1 MLRRYSLMIEMKT
14 KMVALDQN
22 NHCVVVLSDLEEKLM
37 LPIWIGILEAQSIT
51 LQLTGEPPSRPL
63 AHDLFIDLCGE
74 TGCTVDKVVITDLS
88 DDTYVALIHLN
99 IKGEEKVMDSRP
111 SDAIAIALRS
121 NAPIYM
127 EDHLVEYTHA
137 PEDFLQI
144 DEEDGEEGQILH

>member
-1 MLRRYSLMIEMKT
+1 MIEMKT

-51 LQLTGEPPSRPL
+51 LQLTGEAVSRPL
-63 AHDLFIDLCGE
+63 AHDLFIQLCRE
-74 TGCTVDKVVITDLS
+74 TDCSVDKVVITDLS
-88 DDTYVALIHLN
+88 EDTYIALIHLN
-99 IKGEEKVMDSRP
+99 VKGEEKVIDSRP

-137 PEDFLQI
+137 PEDFLQL
-144 DEEDGEEGQILH
+144 EEDGTEEGPVLH

>member
-1 MLRRYSLMIEMKT
+1 MIEMKT

-51 LQLTGEPPSRPL
+51 LQLTGESSGRPL
-63 AHDLFIDLCGE
+63 AHDLFIDLCRE
-74 TGCTVDKVVITDLS
+74 TDCSVEKVVISDLNN
-88 DDTYVALIHLN
+88 DTYLAQMYLA
-99 IKGEEKVMDSRP
+99 IKGEVSILDARP

-127 EDHLVEYTHA
+127 EDHLVEYTHG
-137 PEDFLQI
+137 PEDFLQL
-144 DEEDGEEGQILH
+144 DEGEGEEEQVLH